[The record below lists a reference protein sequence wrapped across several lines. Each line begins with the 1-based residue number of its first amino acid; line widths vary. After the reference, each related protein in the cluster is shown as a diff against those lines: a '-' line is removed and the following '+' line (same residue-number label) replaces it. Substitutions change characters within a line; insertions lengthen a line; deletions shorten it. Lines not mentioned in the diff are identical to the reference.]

1 MEKSDSYF
9 IILNILHISIF
20 SSNMLRGRWRMVACQ
35 HAGNTFT
42 LHCDID
48 GRVAR
53 VYQCVGAAAAEM
65 YDDRREREASVFP
78 TANCK

>member
-1 MEKSDSYF
+1 
-9 IILNILHISIF
+9 
-20 SSNMLRGRWRMVACQ
+20 MVACQ

-65 YDDRREREASVFP
+65 YDDRRERGKCFP
-78 TANCK
+78 NSKL